1 MKKILK
7 KLSCALLAAAM
18 VCAMTPLAASAAINY
33 SKTRIVYMPTSGKD
47 LGYDEISISNIPAK
61 QNILKSNVK
70 VVSGGFVIALDSFG
84 SSSFKSTTEAFRKGA
99 KPYTHS
105 DHFYNIGF
113 AVKKPGTGKISFKVG
128 NKTYTSTIKVLR
140 YVNPLKSVSITGV
153 KGNLAGKFKS
163 SGHNAFCYANKA
175 QKNAVMKCTAVNGW
189 KITGVSFNNN
199 RTHTQYSTNYN
210 APNSGAS
217 SSTLR
222 IGNLSAKQ
230 SAYISFT
237 LRNTK
242 NGAVQYCTLNMN

>member
-1 MKKILK
+1 MKKSSKTILR
-7 KLSCALLAAAM
+7 LLAAAM

-70 VVSGGFVIALDSFG
+70 VVSGGSVIALDSFG
-84 SSSFKSTTEAFRKGA
+84 SSSFKSTTELSARVQNRTLT
-99 KPYTHS
+99 PIISTIS
-105 DHFYNIGF
+105 
-113 AVKKPGTGKISFKVG
+113 VLPLKKPGTGKISFKVG

>member
-1 MKKILK
+1 MYK
-7 KLSCALLAAAM
+7 
-18 VCAMTPLAASAAINY
+18 
-33 SKTRIVYMPTSGKD
+33 R
-47 LGYDEISISNIPAK
+47 
-61 QNILKSNVK
+61 QVK
-70 VVSGGFVIALDSFG
+70 VASGGSVIALDSFG
-84 SSSFKSTTEAFRKGA
+84 SSGFKSTTEAFRKGA

-153 KGNLAGKFKS
+153 KGNLAGKFKR
-163 SGHNAFCYANKA
+163 SGHNAFRYANKA
-175 QKNAVMKCTAVNGW
+175 QKNAVMKCTAANGW

-242 NGAVQYCTLNMN
+242 NGTVQYCTLNMN